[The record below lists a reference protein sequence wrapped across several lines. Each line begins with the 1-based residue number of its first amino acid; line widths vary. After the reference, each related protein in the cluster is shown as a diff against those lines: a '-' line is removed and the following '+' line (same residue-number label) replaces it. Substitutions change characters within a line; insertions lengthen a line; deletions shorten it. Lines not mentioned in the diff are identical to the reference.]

1 MTLSAF
7 EFVILA
13 LAAYRLTRLVTTDVI
28 FEGFRDKIWSKW
40 PPDTKLGYLIT
51 CDWCSGLWIS
61 GFLVIFWLLLP
72 ELAFVVSLV
81 MSISAIVGLISAR
94 LG

>member
-51 CDWCSGLWIS
+51 CDWCSGLWFS